1 MAMRT
6 TAIVFDA
13 ETAARIF
20 DLSKSKTCSPNLA
33 ELHTRFTGSF
43 LAGKRNLIVAGALL
57 VNDDVT
63 PRVGESHQS
72 GLP

>member
-1 MAMRT
+1 MRT
-6 TAIVFDA
+6 TAMVFDA
-13 ETAARIF
+13 ETAAPIF
-20 DLSKSKTCSPNLA
+20 DLYKSKTPSPNLA
-33 ELHTRFTGSF
+33 ELHTRVTGSL